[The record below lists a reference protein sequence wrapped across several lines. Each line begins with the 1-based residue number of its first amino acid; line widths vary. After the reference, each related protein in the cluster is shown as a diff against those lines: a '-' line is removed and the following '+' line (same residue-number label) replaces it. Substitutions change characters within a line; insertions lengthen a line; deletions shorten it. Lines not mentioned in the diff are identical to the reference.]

1 MSNLLRHAIFPN
13 WKLRLLLPASRST
26 SLCGKKKPVERN
38 VIGFEGVLG
47 SNLGGVSNIRQG
59 SRSASLRVSRETLDT
74 PLKLKTLKKGQVTK
88 MKETN
93 RRLYSRCIKETSG
106 RRPPFHINDSLLRK
120 SLGLLTSDIFDPIQL
135 WTSKESNKLY
145 DSTHSLTLSTVPEI
159 YDSLTQ
165 IIFGVRV

>member
-26 SLCGKKKPVERN
+26 SLRGKKKTVERN

-74 PLKLKTLKKGQVTK
+74 PLKLKTLKKDK
-88 MKETN
+88 L
-93 RRLYSRCIKETSG
+93 RR
-106 RRPPFHINDSLLRK
+106 
-120 SLGLLTSDIFDPIQL
+120 
-135 WTSKESNKLY
+135 
-145 DSTHSLTLSTVPEI
+145 
-159 YDSLTQ
+159 
-165 IIFGVRV
+165 